1 METLYTLWPEW
12 QIIGLWNVCYLCVQQ
27 KGLVFPKTCFGEKEF
42 ELLVRRTWQ
51 KFKWTKSCLK
61 VWTFYSFPIK
71 PPALSWCPSCSIHPP
86 QPMQYRRHEARLC
99 GSSTAHSSE
108 NLVRTHDKI
117 SLFFSAF
124 SHLSLN
130 FFLNSMMTW
139 IDKEEFQ
146 VKSGII

>member
-1 METLYTLWPEW
+1 M
-12 QIIGLWNVCYLCVQQ
+12 CVTFVSSRKASYFQ
-27 KGLVFPKTCFGEKEF
+27 KLVLGKKNLSCWWGGPGRN
-42 ELLVRRTWQ
+42 LNL
-51 KFKWTKSCLK
+51 TKSCLK

-130 FFLNSMMTW
+130 FFLNSMMMW